1 MLFRKK
7 FNKVGNSPHF
17 KMMPT
22 VLLSL
27 LLIITVAFLTGMA
40 AIFPKREVVIYDEG
54 IKVCSLHTSSSDYG
68 KIVNEN
74 LSAKP
79 FKEKD
84 RYDVNE
90 KGNLCEINVKRSFNL
105 NVNILGETKNVE
117 VSQGTK
123 VLDVLKEL
131 KVEPKEDLYIT
142 PDLETVVEPNTKIE
156 VIKVE
161 RKKQE
166 VREVE
171 LPFETK
177 YVLDVSLKKEEK
189 KLGQK
194 GVKGKKEV
202 FVEEIYSNG
211 KLIKKEPKEIIIT
224 PAVDEIFH
232 VGDLN
237 KKNEKPK
244 ERANK
249 NTQPINNNAAVQI
262 NEASN
267 TITIDGKTYEYTRKL
282 IGPITAYPA
291 TLGNTSRMGPARRGV
306 VAANPKVF
314 PYGTK
319 LFIPG
324 YGICVVGD
332 LCGAACKGKVLVDV
346 CFSTEKECR
355 AWGRKTLPVY
365 VLK

>member
-1 MLFRKK
+1 MLFNKK

-54 IKVCSLHTSSSDYG
+54 IKVCSLHTSSSDFE
-68 KIVNEN
+68 KIVKEN
-74 LSAKP
+74 LPAKP
-79 FKEKD
+79 FQEKD
-84 RYDVNE
+84 SYDVNE
-90 KGNLCEINVKRSFNL
+90 KNNNLCEINVKRGFNL
-105 NVNILGETKNVE
+105 NVNILGETKNVK
-117 VSQGTK
+117 VAKGTK

-131 KVEPKEDLYIT
+131 NVEPKEDLYIT

-177 YVLDVSLKKEEK
+177 YVLDASLKKEEK

-211 KLIKKEPKEIIIT
+211 NLIKKEPKEIIIT

-237 KKNEKPK
+237 LNKKNEKQK
-244 ERANK
+244 ENK
-249 NTQPINNNAAVQI
+249 KNHPINNNAAVQS
-262 NEASN
+262 EGPN
-267 TITIDGKTYEYTRKL
+267 TITIDGKTYEYTRKMT
-282 IGPITAYPA
+282 GAITAYPA
-291 TLGNTSRMGPARRGV
+291 TLGNTSRMGHARRGV
-306 VAANPKVF
+306 VAADPKKF
-314 PYGTK
+314 PYGTR
-319 LFIPG
+319 LYIPG

-355 AWGRKTLPVY
+355 VWGRKTLPVY